1 MLNMAS
7 EIRKSD
13 PVPVFRQIKDLMIE
27 HMKKKNLRKG
37 DLLPSESELCEI
49 FNVSRMTA
57 RKAITALIEDNIVC
71 RVHGK
76 GTFVFRKVE
85 QGYALKHK
93 VIGIITPRYTGS
105 LKLNMSQ
112 SPTHYRVIESIEQ
125 YCGEKEMELSI
136 ITSIFTKLSVAD
148 LKAMPVTGIILLFPH
163 QEHSELIKKLK
174 KCGIPFVAVHCFLD
188 IAGINKIN
196 IDVFKSSYEATSL
209 LIGKGRKDIVFLGQ
223 SPFSGAGHTHYQGY
237 EKAMMDSGLVPKL
250 YAAPGYPETAW
261 NFDDFRRKTKK
272 FDGIV
277 AAEDPMAA
285 CFIKAAVRTG
295 INVPDDVSVCGFY
308 DSEICQHI
316 SPPLTSIR
324 EPLHMLGI
332 AAVKRLYSLLEKPG
346 SAPETTMLP
355 TKLIVREST

>member
-13 PVPVFRQIKDLMIE
+13 PVPVFRQIKDLMLI
-27 HMKKKNLRKG
+27 HMKQKNLSPG
-37 DLLPSESELCEI
+37 DVLPSESKLCDI
-49 FNVSRMTA
+49 FDVSRMTA

-76 GTFVFRKVE
+76 GTFVARKVE
-85 QGYALKHK
+85 PGYTMQHK
-93 VIGIITPRYTGS
+93 VIGIITPRYSGN
-105 LKLNMSQ
+105 LKLSKSQ

-125 YCGEKEMELSI
+125 YCGEKGLDLSI
-136 ITSIFTKLSVAD
+136 ISSKFAKLSIDDLEAIPVA
-148 LKAMPVTGIILLFPH
+148 GIVLLFPH
-163 QEHSELIKKLK
+163 QEHFDLIAKLK
-174 KCGIPFVAVHCFLD
+174 KCGKPFVAVHCFLD

-223 SPFSGAGHTHYQGY
+223 SPFSGAGYTHYQGY
-237 EKAMMDSGLVPKL
+237 GKAMLDSGLVPQL
-250 YAAPGYPETAW
+250 YAAHGYPETAW
-261 NFDDFRRKTKK
+261 NFDDFRRKIKK

-316 SPPLTSIR
+316 TPALTSMR
-324 EPLHMLGI
+324 LPLHMLGI